1 MGLNVI
7 FLAYLCI
14 LHTYMCT
21 NQKSLKIEN
30 TKNMRKAFVHFL
42 WGTLVLA
49 FVVSG
54 LAFTAI
60 WNGWIG
66 YMPPIED
73 LQNPI
78 NRFATQIYSADG
90 KVIGTWNFNRENRV
104 CIPYSNLSPHLVD
117 ALVAT
122 EDARFYDHSG
132 VDFIALGRAIVKRGL
147 LGQTSAGGGSTITQQ
162 LAKQLYSETAKST
175 LQRVL
180 QKPIEWVIAV
190 KLERNYTKEEII
202 ALYLNYFDFLHNAV
216 GIKTAS
222 NTYFNKEPKDLTV
235 EEAATLIGL
244 CKNPSLF
251 NPVRYPERCRERR
264 NVVLDQMRKAGYLTD
279 SQYDEY
285 AAKDLTLDFHRTDH
299 KDGTAPY
306 LREFLRIYM
315 TAERPDISKYPSW
328 NKRQYVLDS
337 IAWVTDPLYGWCN
350 KNFKKDGT
358 PYNLN
363 ADGLKVYTTID
374 SRMQRYAEEAV
385 YGHVARF
392 LQPEFT
398 KENRRKSNAPFT
410 SQLTKKQ
417 VNQIMERAVLQSE
430 RYRVMKANGASD
442 EEIHR
447 AFHTPTD
454 MSVFTYHGDLDT
466 TMTPLDSIRYVKSFL
481 RAGFM
486 SMDPKTGAVKAYVGG
501 LDYRHFMYDMVT
513 GGRRQVGS
521 TIKPFLYS
529 LAMENGFSPC
539 DLAPNV
545 QRTYMVAGQPWTPRN
560 ASHKRAGE
568 MVTLKWGLAQS
579 SNWVSA
585 YLMSK
590 LSPQQFVQLLHDYG
604 INNPDI
610 HPSMSLCLG
619 PCEVSVAEMVS
630 AYTTF
635 ANGGIRVAPLF
646 VSRIED
652 NDGNV
657 VATFQPRMNEVISAE
672 SANKMLVELMGVV
685 EGGTAGRLRYKY
697 NFTGDIGGKTGT
709 TNRNSDA
716 WFMGFTPE
724 LVSGCWVGGEDR
736 DIHFDSMR
744 MGQGAT
750 MALPIW
756 AYFMKKVYRD
766 SSLPYDPNSK
776 FNLPEGFD
784 PCAKDADD
792 MEYGI
797 DEVYE

>member
-1 MGLNVI
+1 
-7 FLAYLCI
+7 
-14 LHTYMCT
+14 
-21 NQKSLKIEN
+21 
-30 TKNMRKAFVHFL
+30 MRKVFIHFL
-42 WGTLVLA
+42 WWLLGLTFLGSSLA
-49 FVVSG
+49 FV
-54 LAFTAI
+54 AI

-78 NRFATQIYSADG
+78 SRFATQIYSSDG
-90 KVIGTWNFNRENRV
+90 KVIGTWNFNRENRICV
-104 CIPYSNLSPHLVD
+104 PYSNLSPYLVQ

-122 EDARFYDHSG
+122 EDVRFYDHSG
-132 VDFIALGRAIVKRGL
+132 IDFIALSRAIVKRGL

-162 LAKQLYSETAKST
+162 LAKQLYSDAAGST
-175 LQRVL
+175 LERLL

-216 GIKTAS
+216 GIKTAAT
-222 NTYFNKEPKDLTV
+222 TYFYKDPKDLTL

-251 NPVRYPERCRERR
+251 NPVRYPERCRDRR
-264 NVVLDQMRKAGYLTD
+264 NVVLDQMRKAGYITD
-279 SQYDEY
+279 EQYHKSCELP
-285 AAKDLTLDFHRTDH
+285 LTLNFHRNDH

-306 LREFLRIYM
+306 LREFLRVYM
-315 TAERPDISKYPSW
+315 SAERPDRSKYPSW

-337 IAWVTDPLYGWCN
+337 IAWDTDPLYGWCN

-385 YGHVARF
+385 YGHVARY
-392 LQPEFT
+392 LQPEFF
-398 KENRRKSNAPFT
+398 KENRGKPNAPFT

-430 RYRVMKANGASD
+430 RYRILKSNGASD
-442 EEIHR
+442 EEIHKS
-447 AFHTPTD
+447 FHTPTD
-454 MSVFTYHGDLDT
+454 MSIFTYHGDVDT
-466 TMTPLDSIRYVKSFL
+466 TMTPIDSIRYVKSFL

-486 SMDPKTGAVKAYVGG
+486 SMDPTTGAVKAYVGG
-501 LDYRHFMYDMVT
+501 LDYTHFMYDMVT

-545 QRTYMVAGQPWTPRN
+545 QRTYMVAGMPWTPRN

-579 SNWVSA
+579 SNWISA

-619 PCEVSVAEMVS
+619 PCEMTVAEMVS

-635 ANGGIRVAPLF
+635 ANRGIRTAPMF

-652 NDGNV
+652 NEGNV
-657 VATFQPRMNEVISAE
+657 ITSFQPRMNEVISEE
-672 SANKMLVELMGVV
+672 SANKMLVLLKGVV
-685 EGGTAGRLRYKY
+685 DGGTAGRLRYKY
-697 NFTGDIGGKTGT
+697 NFTGEIGGKTGT

-716 WFMGFTPE
+716 WFMGFTPQ

-766 SSLPYDPNSK
+766 KTLPYDPNAK
-776 FNLPEGFD
+776 FDLPEGFD
-784 PCAKDADD
+784 GCSHNAEDD

>member
-1 MGLNVI
+1 
-7 FLAYLCI
+7 
-14 LHTYMCT
+14 
-21 NQKSLKIEN
+21 
-30 TKNMRKAFVHFL
+30 MRKVFIHFL
-42 WGTLVLA
+42 WWLLGLTFLGSSLA
-49 FVVSG
+49 FV
-54 LAFTAI
+54 AI

-66 YMPPIED
+66 YMPPVED

-78 NRFATQIYSADG
+78 SRFATQIYSSDG
-90 KVIGTWNFNRENRV
+90 KVIGTWNFNRENRICV
-104 CIPYSNLSPHLVD
+104 PYSDLSPYLVK

-122 EDARFYDHSG
+122 EDVRFYDHSG
-132 VDFIALGRAIVKRGL
+132 IDFIALSRAIVKRGL

-162 LAKQLYSETAKST
+162 LAKQLYSDAAGST
-175 LQRVL
+175 LERLL

-216 GIKTAS
+216 GIKTAAT
-222 NTYFNKEPKDLTV
+222 TYFYKDPKNLTL

-264 NVVLDQMRKAGYLTD
+264 NVVLDQMRKAGYITD
-279 SQYDEY
+279 EQYEKSC
-285 AAKDLTLDFHRTDH
+285 ALPIALNFHRNDH

-306 LREFLRIYM
+306 LREFLRVYM
-315 TAERPDISKYPSW
+315 SAERPDRSKYPSW

-337 IAWVTDPLYGWCN
+337 IAWDTDPLYGWCN

-385 YGHVARF
+385 YGHVARY
-392 LQPEFT
+392 LQPEFF
-398 KENRRKSNAPFT
+398 KENKGKPNAPFT

-430 RYRVMKANGASD
+430 RYRILKANGASD
-442 EEIHR
+442 EEIHKS
-447 AFHTPTD
+447 FHTPTD
-454 MSVFTYHGDLDT
+454 MSIFTYHGDVDT
-466 TMTPLDSIRYVKSFL
+466 TMTPIDSIRYVKSFL

-486 SMDPKTGAVKAYVGG
+486 SMDPVTGAVKAYVGG
-501 LDYRHFMYDMVT
+501 LDYTHFMYDMVT

-545 QRTYMVAGQPWTPRN
+545 QHTYMVAGKPWTPRN

-579 SNWVSA
+579 SNWISA

-619 PCEVSVAEMVS
+619 PCEMTVAEMVS

-635 ANGGIRVAPLF
+635 ANHGIRTAPMF

-652 NDGNV
+652 NEGNV
-657 VATFQPRMNEVISAE
+657 ITNFQPRMNEVISEE
-672 SANKMLVELMGVV
+672 SANKMLVLLKGVV
-685 EGGTAGRLRYKY
+685 DGGTAGRLRYKY
-697 NFTGDIGGKTGT
+697 NFTGEIGGKTGT

-716 WFMGFTPE
+716 WFMGFTPQ
-724 LVSGCWVGGEDR
+724 LVSGCWVGGDDR

-766 SSLPYDPNSK
+766 KTLPYDPNAK
-776 FNLPEGFD
+776 FDLPEGFD
-784 PCAKDADD
+784 GCSHNAEDD

-797 DEVYE
+797 EEVYE

>member
-1 MGLNVI
+1 
-7 FLAYLCI
+7 
-14 LHTYMCT
+14 
-21 NQKSLKIEN
+21 
-30 TKNMRKAFVHFL
+30 MRKVFIHFL
-42 WGTLVLA
+42 WWLLGLTFLGSSLA
-49 FVVSG
+49 FV
-54 LAFTAI
+54 AI

-66 YMPPIED
+66 YMPPVED

-78 NRFATQIYSADG
+78 SRFATQIYSSDG
-90 KVIGTWNFNRENRV
+90 KVIGTWNFNRENRICV
-104 CIPYSNLSPHLVD
+104 PYSDLSPYLVK

-122 EDARFYDHSG
+122 EDVRFYDHSG
-132 VDFIALGRAIVKRGL
+132 IDFIALSRAIVKRGL

-162 LAKQLYSETAKST
+162 LAKQLYSDAAGST
-175 LQRVL
+175 LERLL

-222 NTYFNKEPKDLTV
+222 TTYFYKDPKNLTL

-264 NVVLDQMRKAGYLTD
+264 NVVLDQMRKAGYITD
-279 SQYDEY
+279 EQYEKSC
-285 AAKDLTLDFHRTDH
+285 ALPITLNFHRNDH

-306 LREFLRIYM
+306 LREFLRVYM
-315 TAERPDISKYPSW
+315 SAERPDRSKYPSW

-337 IAWVTDPLYGWCN
+337 IAWDTDPLYGWCN

-385 YGHVARF
+385 YGHVARY
-392 LQPEFT
+392 LQPEFF
-398 KENRRKSNAPFT
+398 KENKGKPNAPFT

-430 RYRVMKANGASD
+430 RYRILKANGASD
-442 EEIHR
+442 EEIHKS
-447 AFHTPTD
+447 FHTPTD
-454 MSVFTYHGDLDT
+454 MSIFTYHGDVDT
-466 TMTPLDSIRYVKSFL
+466 TMTPIDSIRYVKSFL

-486 SMDPKTGAVKAYVGG
+486 SMDPVTGAVKAYVGG
-501 LDYRHFMYDMVT
+501 LDYTHFMYDMVT

-545 QRTYMVAGQPWTPRN
+545 QHTYMVAGKPWTPRN

-579 SNWVSA
+579 SNWISA

-619 PCEVSVAEMVS
+619 PCEMTVAEMVS

-635 ANGGIRVAPLF
+635 ANHGIRTAPMF

-652 NDGNV
+652 NEGNV
-657 VATFQPRMNEVISAE
+657 ITNFQPRMNEVISDE
-672 SANKMLVELMGVV
+672 SANKMLVLLKGVV
-685 EGGTAGRLRYKY
+685 DGGTAGRLRYKY
-697 NFTGDIGGKTGT
+697 NFTGEIGGKTGT

-716 WFMGFTPE
+716 WFMGFTPQ
-724 LVSGCWVGGEDR
+724 LVSGCWVGGDDR

-766 SSLPYDPNSK
+766 KTLPYDPNAK
-776 FNLPEGFD
+776 FDLPEGFD
-784 PCAKDADD
+784 GCSHNAEDD

-797 DEVYE
+797 EEVYE